1 MRVRQQVFYNVLS
14 KEVIFEL
21 GGQACL
27 VPLQVAVYYPKDPVS
42 SGQSAQFFLLLQVY
56 IHVYSYCFA
65 RQKKEPLQDKYCARV
80 EPATHTKLEHAQAA
94 NAKLGRRHALFAHS
108 VSFGDTA
115 ALKHIS
121 SSNFSLA
128 HMCIDGGVHV
138 H

>member
-1 MRVRQQVFYNVLS
+1 MNDF
-14 KEVIFEL
+14 
-21 GGQACL
+21 C
-27 VPLQVAVYYPKDPVS
+27 
-42 SGQSAQFFLLLQVY
+42 VY
-56 IHVYSYCFA
+56 ITMYLLVSYTQWKNKTKTTTCTCRTPYIIRFNKCNAISNIKSEDPNILIAHV
-65 RQKKEPLQDKYCARV
+65 KVHV

-94 NAKLGRRHALFAHS
+94 NAKLGRYHALFAHS